1 MTEEQHQRRDIDV
14 IAPNW
19 VALTIPPLLVSAVIG
34 FGGLWIQVTKI
45 DQALTTLQSDITDL
59 KNDSRERLTDLERRV
74 RTLEMGKR

>member
-1 MTEEQHQRRDIDV
+1 MTEEQRNIDV

-19 VALTIPPLLVSAVIG
+19 VAMTIPPLLVSAVVG

-45 DQALTTLQSDITDL
+45 DQSLTALQSDITEL

-74 RTLEMGKR
+74 RTLEMGKN